1 MSIFLSWLVLALIIY
16 LTAMLLPGFEVKGFG
31 GALIVAA
38 VLGILNWAIGWL
50 LFTLIGIATLG
61 LGFLLAFL
69 TRWLVTAILLVAT
82 DALTERFKV
91 KSFPV
96 ALLGAA
102 LMTGLGTLAQ
112 WLLPELR

>member
-38 VLGILNWAIGWL
+38 IFGILNWAIGWL
-50 LFTLIGIATLG
+50 LFVLIGIATLG

-69 TRWLVTAILLVAT
+69 TRWLVNAILLLVVSG
-82 DALTERFKV
+82 LSERFRV
-91 KSFPV
+91 RSFGV

-102 LMTGLGTLAQ
+102 VMAGLGTLAQ
-112 WLLPELR
+112 WIFPGLR